1 MMFIPTVLVI
11 AGAPLVAAHF
21 KITYPTWRADSLS
34 ETKNY
39 SQWSY
44 PCGGVPDF
52 VGNRTEWPIEGGAV
66 ALTLHHPWTYLWIN
80 IGLGDAVTN
89 FNMSLTPELMNVSG
103 RGDFCLH
110 DMIVPMDI
118 IDGTNASIQVVTS
131 GGGDGG
137 EGSALYNC
145 ADIVLRKGIQIPN
158 GVCKNASTMSLTMLG
173 DGWTQPLTANGTGNA
188 TTTVTSVVTVTATAT
203 AKSNS
208 AVGGTVEGVAFAL
221 VMGLACVFAAIMGI

>member
-1 MMFIPTVLVI
+1 MIFTPLVFVLV
-11 AGAPLVAAHF
+11 GAHKVAAHF
-21 KITYPTWRADSLS
+21 KIDYPAWRSDTVT
-34 ETKNY
+34 EDGNY
-39 SQWSY
+39 SQWDY
-44 PCGGVPDF
+44 PCGGVPNF

-145 ADIVLRKGIQIPN
+145 ADIVLRKDIKIPN

-173 DGWTQPLTANGTGNA
+173 DGWTQPLITNGTGNGTA
-188 TTTVTSVVTVTATAT
+188 TVTSVVTVTATA
-203 AKSNS
+203 KSGS
-208 AVGGTVEGVAFAL
+208 AVGGLAEGIVLAFVL
-221 VMGLACVFAAIMGI
+221 GLACIFATVLDI

>member
-1 MMFIPTVLVI
+1 MRFTPIVLVFV
-11 AGAPLVAAHF
+11 GAHQAVAHF
-21 KITYPTWRADSLS
+21 KIDYPTWRADSLGENAS
-34 ETKNY
+34 Y
-39 SQWSY
+39 SQWY
-44 PCGGVPDF
+44 FPCGGVPDHI
-52 VGNRTEWPIEGGAV
+52 GNRTEWPIEGGAV

-80 IGLGDAVTN
+80 MGIGNEVTN

-145 ADIVLRKGIQIPN
+145 ADVTLRKGIQIPN
-158 GVCKNASTMSLTMLG
+158 DVCKNSSEIVLTMLG
-173 DGWTQPLTANGTGNA
+173 DGWTEPLGASGTNGSA
-188 TTTVTSVVTVTATAT
+188 TVTSVVTVTATAHP
-203 AKSNS
+203 NS
-208 AVGGTVEGVAFAL
+208 AMGGVLSGVIFAII
-221 VMGLACVFAAIMGI
+221 LAVLCIFATALAM